1 MDLNLNKVSDFED
14 FEAVCGL
21 EIHVQLKTKTKLFCS
36 CPREFTNI
44 PNLNICPIC
53 VGLPGVL
60 PYPNRQAVVLAVRAS
75 LLLNMKI
82 NRKSFFERKNYF
94 YPDLPKNYQI
104 SQYRIP
110 LAEDGFLEIEVNGN
124 KKKIGIQRLHM
135 EEDAGKMIHG
145 EGLSYVD
152 FSRSGTPLIEIVTKP
167 DISSP
172 DEAYAF
178 LTKLHK
184 LLVWCDVTEG
194 SMEEGNLRC
203 DVNVSVK
210 PRGMQILGTKVEI
223 KNVNSFRFIKEAIDY
238 EIKRQIS
245 VIKSGG
251 KIEQETRGYDSI
263 QKKTFTMRS
272 KEYAHD
278 YRYFPEPDIL
288 PLYISDDI
296 IEDAKSGIP
305 ELPDDMKKRF
315 INDYG
320 LSQYAAD
327 VLTSDKKIALLFED
341 LAKDFEDKKLVS
353 SFVLEEVMRAI
364 NDGICDINKDED
376 RRLLLDYSREVL
388 KSIVDGV
395 ITRNAGKE
403 AFREAILKKEN
414 ISEAIGKRKKD
425 LSENLVESAVLQV
438 LQENPKE
445 VERYKSGEKKLIGF
459 FIGEVMKKLDKKAD
473 PKVVKSIIEKKLES

>member
-1 MDLNLNKVSDFED
+1 MNLNSDKFYDFEG
-14 FEAVCGL
+14 FEPVCGL

-60 PYPNRQAVVLAVRAS
+60 PYPNRQAVILAVRAS
-75 LLLNMKI
+75 LLLNMRI

-110 LAEDGFLEIEVNGN
+110 LAEDGFLEIEVNGI

-145 EGLSYVD
+145 EDISYVD
-152 FSRSGTPLIEIVTKP
+152 FSRSGTPLAEIVTKP

-184 LLVWCDVTEG
+184 LLVWCDITEG

-210 PRGMQILGTKVEI
+210 PRGSGKFGTKVEI
-223 KNVNSFRFIKEAIDY
+223 KNVNSFRFIKEAIEY
-238 EIKRQIS
+238 EISRQIS

-251 KIEQETRGYDSI
+251 KIEQETRGYDSV
-263 QKKTFTMRS
+263 QKKLLLCVQKNTLMII
-272 KEYAHD
+272 
-278 YRYFPEPDIL
+278 DISL
-288 PLYISDDI
+288 NLIFCLYIFQMI
-296 IEDAKSGIP
+296 
-305 ELPDDMKKRF
+305 
-315 INDYG
+315 
-320 LSQYAAD
+320 
-327 VLTSDKKIALLFED
+327 
-341 LAKDFEDKKLVS
+341 
-353 SFVLEEVMRAI
+353 
-364 NDGICDINKDED
+364 
-376 RRLLLDYSREVL
+376 
-388 KSIVDGV
+388 
-395 ITRNAGKE
+395 
-403 AFREAILKKEN
+403 
-414 ISEAIGKRKKD
+414 
-425 LSENLVESAVLQV
+425 
-438 LQENPKE
+438 
-445 VERYKSGEKKLIGF
+445 
-459 FIGEVMKKLDKKAD
+459 
-473 PKVVKSIIEKKLES
+473 

>member
-1 MDLNLNKVSDFED
+1 MDLNSDKFHNFDDFEP
-14 FEAVCGL
+14 VCGL

-44 PNLNICPIC
+44 PNLNICPVC

-60 PYPNRQAVVLAVRAS
+60 PYPNKQAVILAVRAS

-82 NRKSFFERKNYF
+82 NKKSFFERKNYF

-110 LAEDGFLEIEVNGN
+110 LAEDGFLEIEVNGI

-135 EEDAGKMIHG
+135 EEDAGKMVHG
-145 EGLSYVD
+145 EDVSYVD
-152 FSRSGTPLIEIVTKP
+152 FSRSGTPLAEIVTKP

-210 PRGMQILGTKVEI
+210 PRGSGKFGTKVEI
-223 KNVNSFRFIKEAIDY
+223 KNVNSFRFIKEAIEY
-238 EIKRQIS
+238 EIRRQIS

-251 KIEQETRGYDSI
+251 KIEQETRGYDSV

-296 IEDAKSGIP
+296 IEEAKAGIP

-315 INDYG
+315 MNVYG

-327 VLTSDKKIALLFED
+327 VLTSDRRIALLFED

-353 SFVLEEVMRAI
+353 SFVLEEVMRTI
-364 NDGICDINKDED
+364 NEGIFNISKEED
-376 RRLLLDYSREVL
+376 RKVLLDYSRQVL

-403 AFREAILKKEN
+403 AFREATSSKVDILQ
-414 ISEAIGKRKKD
+414 AIEKRKKD
-425 LSENLVESAVLQV
+425 LSEDLIESAVLQV
-438 LQENPKE
+438 LNENPKE

-459 FIGEVMKKLDKKAD
+459 FIGEVVKKLEKKAD
-473 PKVVKSIIEKKLES
+473 PKFVKSIIERKLES

>member
-36 CPREFTNI
+36 CPREFMNI

-152 FSRSGTPLIEIVTKP
+152 FSRSGTPLVEIVTKP

-184 LLVWCDVTEG
+184 LLVWCDITEG

-210 PRGMQILGTKVEI
+210 PRGMQKLGTKVEI

-251 KIEQETRGYDSI
+251 KIEQETRGYDSF